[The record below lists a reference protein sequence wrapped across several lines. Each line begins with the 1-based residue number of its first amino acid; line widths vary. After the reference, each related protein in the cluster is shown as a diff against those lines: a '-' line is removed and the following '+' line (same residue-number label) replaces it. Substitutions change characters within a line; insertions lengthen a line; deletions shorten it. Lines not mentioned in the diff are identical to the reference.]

1 MLSAAKDLKL
11 PVFRDGT
18 YGDTQFSAALL
29 AKDSRLTVHTSRDP
43 LPAAT
48 AAFTSLHAA
57 VAAGRGDDDFAVIAA
72 PELT

>member
-1 MLSAAKDLKL
+1 
-11 PVFRDGT
+11 
-18 YGDTQFSAALL
+18 
-29 AKDSRLTVHTSRDP
+29 VHTSRDP

-57 VAAGRGDDDFAVIAA
+57 GHGDDDFAVIAA